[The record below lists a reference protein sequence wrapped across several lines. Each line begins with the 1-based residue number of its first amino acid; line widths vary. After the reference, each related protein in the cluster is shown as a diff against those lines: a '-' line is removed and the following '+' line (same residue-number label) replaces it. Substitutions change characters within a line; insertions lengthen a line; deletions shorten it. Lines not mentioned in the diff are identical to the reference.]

1 MNAGEMITRGTVWL
15 ALICYTATVVLQ
27 TSVSARAQRAG
38 RILWAIGCVV
48 FLAHVAAAFQFYH
61 QWSHLIAAEDTRR
74 QTMERVGMN
83 FSAGIYFNYL
93 FAAVWLIDCATL
105 VGSGKLLH
113 EGRRTWRI
121 ILHSFFL
128 SMIFNA
134 TVVFGHGWARPTG
147 AILCTLVV
155 IALLWRERIPA

>member
-83 FSAGIYFNYL
+83 FSAGIYF
-93 FAAVWLIDCATL
+93 ATL